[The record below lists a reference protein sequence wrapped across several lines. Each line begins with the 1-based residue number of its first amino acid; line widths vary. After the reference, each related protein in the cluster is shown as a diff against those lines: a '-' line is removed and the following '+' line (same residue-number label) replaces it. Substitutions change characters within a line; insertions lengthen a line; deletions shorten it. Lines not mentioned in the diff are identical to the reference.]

1 VADSPAARHALRTLA
16 FLARQGVP
24 IPAASIARELEL
36 PRSSTY
42 RLLGVLIDEGF
53 VVRVPGESRYG
64 LGVAAFELG
73 FAYTRQGPLQWMGH
87 ASLARLVDRTGHNG
101 HLAVL
106 HGRDVLYVV
115 EERAPGRP
123 SLVTEVGVRLPA
135 HLTASGLAMLAA
147 LTPSQLRTLFPPR
160 HVFEQRHERGPRS
173 VSELRE
179 LLAAIRAD
187 HYALEEGSVTPGFS
201 SVGCAVLDHGG
212 HPAAA
217 VALTFP
223 ARELDELGRRRLAV
237 QVQATA
243 SELSR
248 AVGGASAGAASA
260 SGSS

>member
-1 VADSPAARHALRTLA
+1 MADSPAARHALKALA
-16 FLARQGVP
+16 LLARQGMP
-24 IPAASIARELEL
+24 IPAASIARELSL

-42 RLLGVLIDEGF
+42 RLLNVLIEEGF
-53 VVRVPGESRYG
+53 VVRLPGESRYG

-73 FAYTRQGPLQWMGH
+73 FAYTQQGPLQWIGH

-123 SLVTEVGVRLPA
+123 SLITEVGVRLPA

-147 LTPSQLRTLFPPR
+147 LSPSQLRALFPPR
-160 HVFEQRHERGPRS
+160 HVFEQRQGVGPRS
-173 VSELRE
+173 LSNLRQM
-179 LLAAIRAD
+179 LAQIRQE
-187 HYALEEGSVTPGFS
+187 HYAAEDGSVTPGFS

-223 ARELDELGRRRLAV
+223 THELDELARRRLAV

-248 AVGGASAGAASA
+248 AVGGRR
-260 SGSS
+260 